1 MKKTIHRADSRGTA
15 DFGWLKSRHTF
26 SFGQYYNPDRVH
38 FGMLRVL
45 NDDVVKGGAGFPT
58 HPHDNMEIVSIPLKG
73 ALAHKDSTGTEKL
86 INTGEV
92 QIMSAGS
99 GLTHSEYN
107 GSKTDE
113 VNFLQIW
120 VFPKQEDIKPKYD
133 QKVFESSDRA
143 NKIQTVVSPDDD
155 QALWINQD
163 AWFSL
168 ANVSERNNITY
179 PLNKTGNGVYVFV
192 IEGQVKVGED
202 TLEKRD
208 AIGIS
213 EVDQF
218 TVSAS
223 KDTELLFIEVPM
235 N

>member
-1 MKKTIHRADSRGTA
+1 
-15 DFGWLKSRHTF
+15 
-26 SFGQYYNPDRVH
+26 
-38 FGMLRVL
+38 
-45 NDDVVKGGAGFPT
+45 
-58 HPHDNMEIVSIPLKG
+58 
-73 ALAHKDSTGTEKL
+73 
-86 INTGEV
+86 
-92 QIMSAGS
+92 MSAGS

-120 VFPKQEDIKPKYD
+120 VFPKQEDIKPRYD

-179 PLNKTGNGVYVFV
+179 PLNKTGNGVYLFV